1 MPRIFWPRKFVG
13 NRLVIG
19 CLSLGPLLMSSCDGP
34 SVVEGIPRN
43 NSAQAVFEAAE
54 TAGER
59 DAKLPEANNAF
70 ELSFLHADHFAVT
83 VIELAKIIQL
93 PELAEVPW
101 NSLEQ
106 PLLPLVGGDNSSLK
120 KIERMWILVDREDL
134 TVMPTPEAVSPLIYV
149 LDYFEP
155 INGEQLN
162 AALPTAN
169 VAAAAP
175 PDSSIPKVK
184 AIRLDAKRIAI
195 GSTKQLEKLTA
206 SSGQPTPLTK
216 KFSRMVVEADV
227 NGALVIEP
235 IQRFLQS
242 LLGMAAN
249 FGDQGKQLADLPNL
263 LQAVDWEISLTGDS
277 LVVARIQVSNPD
289 SAQKLARTLNEQLMG
304 PSSSSPMLSQM
315 MNRTTESMT
324 VLATPASLQNFGNE
338 IQTKGLLSVNS
349 SENVVE
355 IKLQRPAST
364 NQLIAALVSDGREQ
378 ALLAQRIGQLKQ
390 IGTAI
395 KQFESQH
402 GRLPASAAMF
412 KNADGSP
419 DQLSWRVAIL
429 PFLGEQELYD
439 RFDFSQPWDSVENLA
454 VAKTIPAVFVDLQPT
469 NEAGNESRTRIHIA
483 VTDQGLFRNDRP
495 VPRLADITDKRIW
508 TAVVIEGGPKS
519 SSIWTDPTPL
529 SGEALGADELGQPGE
544 SGVLMIDATFKPR
557 IVKRSAENLSSIFS
571 CDGNETMT
579 RTDFIGF

>member
-1 MPRIFWPRKFVG
+1 MS
-13 NRLVIG
+13 G
-19 CLSLGPLLMSSCDGP
+19 CGGP

-43 NSAQAVFEAAE
+43 SSAQPVFESAE
-54 TAGER
+54 AVGER
-59 DAKLPEANNAF
+59 DANVPVANNSF

-83 VIELAKIIQL
+83 VIELAKITRL

-101 NSLEQ
+101 SSLEQ
-106 PLLPLVGGDNSSLK
+106 PLLPLVGGENSSLK

-134 TVMPTPEAVSPLIYV
+134 TVMPTPDAVSPLIYV

-155 INGEQLN
+155 INEEQLN
-162 AALPTAN
+162 AAVPTAN

-175 PDSSIPKVK
+175 QDSAIPKIK
-184 AIRLDAKRIAI
+184 AVRLDAKRIAI
-195 GSTKQLEKLTA
+195 GSTKQLEKLTTP
-206 SSGQPTPLTK
+206 SGQQTPLTK

-263 LQAVDWEISLTGDS
+263 LQEVDWEISLSGNN
-277 LVVARIQVSNPD
+277 LVVARIQVSNPEN
-289 SAQKLARTLNEQLMG
+289 AQKLARTLNEQLMG
-304 PSSSSPMLSQM
+304 PTSSSPMLSQM

-338 IQTKGLLSVNS
+338 IQTEGLLSVNS
-349 SENVVE
+349 TENVVE
-355 IKLQRPAST
+355 IKLQRPDST
-364 NQLIAALVSDGREQ
+364 TQLIAALVSDGRQQ

-402 GRLPASAAMF
+402 GRLPASKAVF
-412 KNADGSP
+412 NSADGSP
-419 DQLSWRVAIL
+419 NQLSWRVAIL

-439 RFDFSQPWDSVENLA
+439 RFDFSKPWDSAENLA
-454 VAKTIPAVFVDLQPT
+454 VAKTMPAVFVDLQQT
-469 NEAGNESRTRIHIA
+469 NDAGMDSRTRIHIA
-483 VTDQGLFRNDRP
+483 ETDKGLFRNDRS

-508 TAVVIEGGPKS
+508 TAVVIDGGPKS

-529 SGEALGADELGQPGE
+529 SGEAIGAEMLGQPDE
-544 SGVLMIDATFKPR
+544 MGVLMIDATFKPR
-557 IVKRSAENLSSIFS
+557 IVKRSAENLSAIFS

-579 RTDFIGF
+579 RTDFFGF